1 MNFVK
6 TQNSFI
12 LKKKIERHRLEI
24 NEEIIESRRNEIN
37 K

>member
-12 LKKKIERHRLEI
+12 LKKIERHRLEI